1 MRKSDSIL
9 PSVSLFKGIND
20 DELDS
25 MLNCLQ
31 AKTVEYRK
39 GSILL
44 EAGSKPKYV
53 GVVLSGCLHI
63 VRDEIDGN
71 RTLLATLGE
80 ADIFAEA
87 LCCADA
93 RESPVSVLADSDAVV
108 LLLGFSRIL
117 HTCPNACAFHQIL
130 IANMLQTVAQKNL
143 YLQSRMEIICMKS
156 VRAKILQYL
165 STLTAAKH
173 GRTFTVPHNREQ
185 MADYLC
191 VERSALSH
199 ELMRMKQD
207 GLIEYQKDRFTLL

>member
-20 DELDS
+20 DELAS

-63 VRDEIDGN
+63 VRDDIDGN

-117 HTCPNACAFHQIL
+117 HTCPNACEMCIRDRSH
-130 IANMLQTVAQKNL
+130 
-143 YLQSRMEIICMKS
+143 ICSMGTAVS
-156 VRAKILQYL
+156 
-165 STLTAAKH
+165 STA
-173 GRTFTVPHNREQ
+173 
-185 MADYLC
+185 
-191 VERSALSH
+191 
-199 ELMRMKQD
+199 
-207 GLIEYQKDRFTLL
+207 